1 MELRLLRYFLTV
13 AKEQSFTK
21 AAEQLHITQ
30 PTLSRQMAAFEED
43 LGITLFI
50 RNGKKISLTDEG
62 ILLKRRALE
71 ILNLEERTLE
81 ELKGKEEVVELS
93 LIHIWCNYYNSY
105 CSWNWILKHTFDN

>member
-50 RNGKKISLTDEG
+50 RNGKKISLTDC
-62 ILLKRRALE
+62 LLYTSQHRLVSVHH
-71 ILNLEERTLE
+71 
-81 ELKGKEEVVELS
+81 G
-93 LIHIWCNYYNSY
+93 
-105 CSWNWILKHTFDN
+105 

>member
-43 LGITLFI
+43 LGIHYLFEVG
-50 RNGKKISLTDEG
+50 RKFR
-62 ILLKRRALE
+62 LLMR
-71 ILNLEERTLE
+71 
-81 ELKGKEEVVELS
+81 GF
-93 LIHIWCNYYNSY
+93 Y
-105 CSWNWILKHTFDN
+105 

>member
-30 PTLSRQMAAFEED
+30 PTLSRQMAAFEEE

-50 RNGKKISLTDEG
+50 RSGRISLFHRTGSND
-62 ILLKRRALE
+62 ILRSYA
-71 ILNLEERTLE
+71 
-81 ELKGKEEVVELS
+81 GKNQKS
-93 LIHIWCNYYNSY
+93 SAR
-105 CSWNWILKHTFDN
+105 KK

>member
-1 MELRLLRYFLTV
+1 
-13 AKEQSFTK
+13 
-21 AAEQLHITQ
+21 
-30 PTLSRQMAAFEED
+30 MAAFEED

-81 ELKGKEEVVELS
+81 ELKGKEEPTEKLRGIATLS
-93 LIHIWCNYYNSY
+93 KYRHP
-105 CSWNWILKHTFDN
+105 KHGAGCQEDDGSPQPS

>member
-50 RNGKKISLTDEG
+50 LKWGRKFR
-62 ILLKRRALE
+62 LLMR
-71 ILNLEERTLE
+71 
-81 ELKGKEEVVELS
+81 GF
-93 LIHIWCNYYNSY
+93 Y
-105 CSWNWILKHTFDN
+105 

>member
-50 RNGKKISLTDEG
+50 RNGKKISTF
-62 ILLKRRALE
+62 LLNCLVSKMWKCSA
-71 ILNLEERTLE
+71 
-81 ELKGKEEVVELS
+81 S
-93 LIHIWCNYYNSY
+93 LI
-105 CSWNWILKHTFDN
+105 LRMRRKK